1 MTPQSYNL
9 DIYIFGDT
17 GHTWA
22 DYKGPQKSVEM
33 LVEQVSGNQDIMPWY
48 NWESLGLQTSVS
60 PKRNQ
65 S

>member
-22 DYKGPQKSVEM
+22 DYKGPQSLWRCWWNKSLE
-33 LVEQVSGNQDIMPWY
+33 IK
-48 NWESLGLQTSVS
+48 T
-60 PKRNQ
+60 
-65 S
+65 